1 MRDTLQNI
9 NKVEGVIGSLVSTL
23 DGEKTVHAFPPLFDG
38 EHIRKIATTIA
49 DTIRQFPAA
58 DALELLEMRYQE
70 GKIVTRILRGGFLT
84 ILCTSDINMSLLT
97 ISLNVAKPKLEILL
111 AESATISVNP
121 DVARNLMERMDKLK
135 IAFIRQVGPV
145 GEYLFEESIKKLGTA
160 ALKDDDDLVD
170 LVDLLKDEIESTV
183 GKTEFINE
191 SITILS

>member
-49 DTIRQFPAA
+49 GTIRQSA
-58 DALELLEMRYQE
+58 DTLELLEMRYQE

-191 SITILS
+191 SIAILS

>member
-1 MRDTLQNI
+1 MRDMLQNI
-9 NKVEGVIGSLVSTL
+9 NKVEGVIGCLISTA

-38 EHIRKIATTIA
+38 EHIRKISTTIA
-49 DTIRQFPAA
+49 NTIRQLPVA
-58 DALELLEMRYQE
+58 DTLELLEMRYQE
-70 GKIVTRILRGGFLT
+70 GKIVTRKLRGGFLT
-84 ILCTSDINMSLLT
+84 LLCTNDVNMSLLN

-111 AESATISVNP
+111 AESATISPNP
-121 DVARNLMERMDKLK
+121 DVARNLTERMDKLK

-145 GEYLFEESIKKLGTA
+145 GDYLFEESIKKLGTA

-191 SITILS
+191 SISILS

>member
-49 DTIRQFPAA
+49 GTIRQSA
-58 DALELLEMRYQE
+58 DTLELLEMRYQE

-111 AESATISVNP
+111 AESAAISVNP

-191 SITILS
+191 SIAILS

>member
-1 MRDTLQNI
+1 MLQNI
-9 NKVEGVIGSLVSTL
+9 NKVEGVIGSLVSTV

-38 EHIRKIATTIA
+38 EHIRKIATTISG
-49 DTIRQFPAA
+49 TIRQSSTA
-58 DALELLEMRYQE
+58 DTPELLEMRYQN
-70 GKIVTRILRGGFLT
+70 GMIITRMLRGGFLAL
-84 ILCTSDINMSLLT
+84 LCTNDINMSLLT

-121 DVARNLMERMDKLK
+121 DVVKNLTERMDKLK

-145 GEYLFEESIKKLGTA
+145 GEYLFEEILKKLGTA
-160 ALKDDDDLVD
+160 AFKDDDDLVD